1 MKSFI
6 FFLKQGYIFF
16 KQHFYCYILCIVT
29 ISISISSI
37 LYLYTSIME
46 SKNNQIKN
54 DIEARTIN
62 LAINKVELNDV
73 IELLNEFKCIENV
86 TFYNTNNESKAVICA
101 EYNPQQ
107 YYIIGDAISS
117 ENIDEADS
125 VVVVS
130 KNISQ
135 NESIILNKHK
145 YQIIGI
151 YDDMSNQS
159 IIMMP
164 YTTMFINNIDIDIIN
179 IRLKNTFSQQDIIN
193 INNYI
198 KDSNIKY
205 SDIQIPDYDEKIQ
218 NQMFMEKVLAII
230 LYLIVLINFFY
241 FYYYMYIK
249 KRKNVMIYRL
259 LGLSV
264 RKNIFNLIID
274 DIIVFSISYI
284 FGVIICN
291 NFFVTFLQNKLFMNS
306 IKNLSFNLYMEFYIY
321 LLFLTCL
328 FSFIVTISLSKKKI
342 FEFMNKSGD

>member
-16 KQHFYCYILCIVT
+16 KQYFYCYILCIIT

-37 LYLYTSIME
+37 LYLYTNITE
-46 SKNNQIKN
+46 EKNNQIKN
-54 DIEARTIN
+54 DIESRTIS
-62 LAINKVELNDV
+62 LAINKVELNDI
-73 IELLNEFKCIENV
+73 IELLNKFKCIENV
-86 TFYNTNNESKAVICA
+86 TFYNTNNESKAIICA

-117 ENIDEADS
+117 ENIDDADN
-125 VVVVS
+125 VVIVS

-135 NESIILNKHK
+135 DENIILNNHK

-151 YDDMSNQS
+151 YDDMSDQS

-179 IRLKNTFSQQDIIN
+179 FRLKNTFSKQDLIN
-193 INNYI
+193 ISNYI
-198 KDSNIKY
+198 NVSNIEY

-218 NQMFMEKVLAII
+218 NQMFMEKILAII

-249 KRKNVMIYRL
+249 KRKNVMIYRI
-259 LGLSV
+259 LGLSA
-264 RKNIFNLIID
+264 RKNTLNLIID
-274 DIIVFSISYI
+274 DVIIFTISYI
-284 FGVIICN
+284 FGVVICN

-306 IKNLSFNLYMEFYIY
+306 VNNLSLNIYVEFYIY
-321 LLFLTCL
+321 LLLLTCL
-328 FSFIVTISLSKKKI
+328 FSLVVTIFLSKKQI
-342 FEFMNKSGD
+342 SEIL